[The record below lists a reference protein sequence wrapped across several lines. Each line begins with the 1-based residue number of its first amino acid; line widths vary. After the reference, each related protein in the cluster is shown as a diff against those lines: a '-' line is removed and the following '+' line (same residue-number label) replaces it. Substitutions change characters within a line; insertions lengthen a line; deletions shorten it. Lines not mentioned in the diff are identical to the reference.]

1 MSMEGGENMKKRTAC
16 LSIIIVTLLTSFL
29 MSGCVLPFLGNEPVT
44 IVSKP
49 KLDAVAGVL
58 YKYQLD
64 IEDDSKTR
72 VVFALSVAPVGM
84 TVEGS
89 TGIIM
94 LTPTQEQLGKHEVKI
109 MVNDGWFKDE
119 QEFTITVSPVQLK
132 SLSVKPTSMSFTST
146 NLPKNIE
153 SITAN
158 YTDNSSKVIDK
169 SKCNFESNN
178 SSVATVDEVGKVTAK
193 KSGNAI
199 ITVSYTEKEI
209 TKTANISVTIIK
221 PSPGG

>member
-1 MSMEGGENMKKRTAC
+1 MKKRTAYF
-16 LSIIIVTLLTSFL
+16 SIIIGILLTSFL
-29 MSGCVLPFLGNEPVT
+29 ISGCVLPFMGNEPVT

-72 VVFALSVAPVGM
+72 VVFALSVAPEGM

-94 LTPTQEQLGKHEVKI
+94 WTPTQGQIGKHEVKI

-169 SKCNFESNN
+169 SKCSFTSNDIKI
-178 SSVATVDEVGKVTAK
+178 ATVDEEGKVKAIAKGSTA
-193 KSGNAI
+193 
-199 ITVSYTEKEI
+199 ITVSYTEEGI
-209 TKTANISVTIIK
+209 TKNAAITVTVTI
-221 PSPGG
+221 STTTTSSGGG